1 MNFSNTENRAML
13 YDHLHRN
20 RSFAPRLVLEITE
33 SAPSFGAAEFIR
45 DIRKLGYRVAIDD
58 FGTGFST
65 PEGIFSMAVDI
76 IKIDAFFVQLNRRLA
91 ADRVLHH
98 MVGLASCAA
107 PTIVVEGVET
117 YEQLTL
123 AKAAGATHVQG
134 YLLSEPTLCPVFRG
148 LAHPGAPG
156 SATDGWDAGARLHQ
170 AFGLTILS

>member
-1 MNFSNTENRAML
+1 
-13 YDHLHRN
+13 
-20 RSFAPRLVLEITE
+20 
-33 SAPSFGAAEFIR
+33 
-45 DIRKLGYRVAIDD
+45 
-58 FGTGFST
+58 
-65 PEGIFSMAVDI
+65 MAVDI